1 MHAHAGDHG
10 ERDTAVRQQEHH
22 HGERAVPRA
31 QDRGEG
37 RRPARHPRH
46 QPRQAQHLAAL
57 VIKLVPSS
65 SDRTRTGRR
74 PWKSKV
80 RARAAVGVHHAPPTF
95 STTQRRAAHTP
106 AAEHKF
112 IS

>member
-46 QPRQAQHLAAL
+46 QPSPAQHLAAL
-57 VIKLVPSS
+57 VIKLVVVIVLVPAGVHGSQ
-65 SDRTRTGRR
+65 
-74 PWKSKV
+74 KCA
-80 RARAAVGVHHAPPTF
+80 RARRRWCTMHHPLLAP
-95 STTQRRAAHTP
+95 QRR
-106 AAEHKF
+106 
-112 IS
+112 

>member
-46 QPRQAQHLAAL
+46 QPRPAQHLAAL
-57 VIKLVPSS
+57 VIKLVLVIVLVPAGPVSMEV
-65 SDRTRTGRR
+65 
-74 PWKSKV
+74 KS
-80 RARAAVGVHHAPPTF
+80 ARAAVGVHHAHHPLLAP
-95 STTQRRAAHTP
+95 QRRTTHTP

-112 IS
+112 I